1 MGEYLAETKR
11 NKTKSSESSLLRKQ
25 SQTEPLYDT
34 DEETTMCKQIFCC
47 FFTDKPHKEDVRI
60 ERTPS
65 TTDRIVTAAS
75 APLQASPPI
84 SREPKSPLAI
94 NGTTFRDLR
103 P

>member
-1 MGEYLAETKR
+1 M
-11 NKTKSSESSLLRKQ
+11 
-25 SQTEPLYDT
+25 PL
-34 DEETTMCKQIFCC
+34 FCC
-47 FFTDKPHKEDVRI
+47 FFTDKSHKEDVRNEKLTNYFNSI